1 MPSSHCDFTKK
12 LKFKFFIFFF
22 SLFSSS
28 FLIFI
33 VKNRKKKIRFFLFS
47 LAFIYGLGICK
58 DIYLEIFDEKK
69 DNSLAT

>member
-1 MPSSHCDFTKK
+1 M
-12 LKFKFFIFFF
+12 
-22 SLFSSS
+22 
-28 FLIFI
+28 IFI

-58 DIYLEIFDEKK
+58 DIYLELFDEKK